1 MWVQNLSFK
10 IRIPIFFVELLL
22 KSFEDMDN
30 PVAKLDALG
39 KKHLQL
45 VRQLKLKLRL
55 TASYR
60 HLRFQN
66 NFQPIKALP
75 YKDMLVSL

>member
-1 MWVQNLSFK
+1 
-10 IRIPIFFVELLL
+10 
-22 KSFEDMDN
+22 MDN

-66 NFQPIKALP
+66 NFQAIKALP

>member
-45 VRQLKLKLRL
+45 VRQL
-55 TASYR
+55 
-60 HLRFQN
+60 
-66 NFQPIKALP
+66 
-75 YKDMLVSL
+75 YK

>member
-30 PVAKLDALG
+30 PVARLDALG

-45 VRQLKLKLRL
+45 VRQL
-55 TASYR
+55 
-60 HLRFQN
+60 
-66 NFQPIKALP
+66 
-75 YKDMLVSL
+75 YK